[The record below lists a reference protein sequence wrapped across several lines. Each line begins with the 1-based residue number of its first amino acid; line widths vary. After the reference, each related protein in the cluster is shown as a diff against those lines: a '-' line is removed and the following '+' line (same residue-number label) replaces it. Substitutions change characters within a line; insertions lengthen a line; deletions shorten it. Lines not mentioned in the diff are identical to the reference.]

1 MVDAF
6 APPGLD
12 TNQPRRVVELTGHL
26 VSTTDDADLGCS
38 TPCQEWDVRALI
50 NHMAISL
57 LFAAAIVRNQ
67 PPPVDRLG
75 TEDVLGPQFRSGFRR
90 AAVTAREAFSDPD
103 ALSGLCHSPA
113 GDIPG
118 STWINFPT
126 WDVFVH
132 GWDLAVATGRPTAR
146 PDELTAPILAWARTT
161 FTGSRDAGQIGELV
175 TVASDAPLID
185 QLVALFGRQP

>member
-1 MVDAF
+1 VQ
-6 APPGLD
+6 
-12 TNQPRRVVELTGHL
+12 QPSLFNRVLELTGQL
-26 VSTTDDADLGCS
+26 VSTTDDADLERP

-90 AAVTAREAFSDPD
+90 AAETAREAFSDPR

-113 GDIPG
+113 GTIPG
-118 STWINFPT
+118 SAWINFPT

-132 GWDLAVATGRPTAR
+132 GWDLCKATGRQAAR
-146 PDELTAPILAWARTT
+146 PDELTAPILAWAQAT
-161 FTGSRDAGQIGELV
+161 FTGPRDTGQFGELV
-175 TVASDAPLID
+175 TVAADAPLVD
-185 QLVALFGRQP
+185 QLVGLFGRQP

>member
-1 MVDAF
+1 MQ
-6 APPGLD
+6 
-12 TNQPRRVVELTGHL
+12 QPSLFNRVLELTGQL
-26 VSTTDDADLGCS
+26 VSTTDDADLERP

-67 PPPVDRLG
+67 PPPVERLS
-75 TEDVLGPQFRSGFRR
+75 TEDVLGPQFRTGFHQ
-90 AAVTAREAFSDPD
+90 AAATAREAFADPG

-113 GDIPG
+113 GVIPG
-118 STWINFPT
+118 SAWINFPT

-132 GWDLAVATGRPTAR
+132 GWDLCKATGRPAAR

-161 FTGSRDAGQIGELV
+161 FTGPRDAGQFGELV
-175 TVASDAPLID
+175 TVAADAPLID
-185 QLVALFGRQP
+185 QLVALFGRRPRQEPGDQ